1 MRVLIYGAGVI
12 GSLYAALF
20 AEAGIPTAVYARGE
34 RLAELKRE
42 GLRYRKNGHCRRAEI
57 TLLSRLREDDVYD
70 FIFLAVREMQAR
82 AALLEL
88 RENQSPTIVTMVN
101 TLGNYADWE
110 TLCGVGRILPA
121 FPGAGGGF
129 ENGILEAAL
138 TPRLVQPTTFAVL
151 RPEQRE
157 EARHLKRLFR
167 RAGIP
172 CQQVADMRCWQLC
185 HLALVVPLADAYY
198 EAKSPAYAGE
208 ESALMDRTARRLR
221 RNMRALKRRGISLSP
236 AKLQLFCFC
245 PLPLLAMAL
254 RLVYRSRFGAL
265 FMYRHSMKAPDEM
278 RQLHRQLYAFL
289 RKTGRGTQL
298 LDKRNNVMKA

>member
-88 RENQSPTIVTMVN
+88 RVNQSPTIVTMVN
-101 TLGNYADWE
+101 TLQDYADWE
-110 TLCGVGRILPA
+110 ELCGTGRILPA

-138 TPRLVQPTTFAVL
+138 TPPKEKLSFFEKYVIAKTS
-151 RPEQRE
+151 
-157 EARHLKRLFR
+157 ARFT
-167 RAGIP
+167 ATVSGT
-172 CQQVADMRCWQLC
+172 
-185 HLALVVPLADAYY
+185 
-198 EAKSPAYAGE
+198 SGS
-208 ESALMDRTARRLR
+208 ESATA
-221 RNMRALKRRGISLSP
+221 S
-236 AKLQLFCFC
+236 
-245 PLPLLAMAL
+245 
-254 RLVYRSRFGAL
+254 
-265 FMYRHSMKAPDEM
+265 APPKITPCM
-278 RQLHRQLYAFL
+278 SI
-289 RKTGRGTQL
+289 
-298 LDKRNNVMKA
+298 